1 MTVEIVTERTALEQA
16 RIAGRSGR
24 WWKNLLPPL
33 AALVILI
40 LLWWPLTIPLR
51 GFLPTPLAVFEAFAE
66 AWVTPEFYGHLA
78 NTFRRVVI
86 GAIAAFLVGSAIG
99 ILMGRSRVFEGF
111 VLPWVMI
118 ALALPGP
125 VVILFTILLLGLE
138 ETTLLL
144 ALWICVTPFVV
155 NIVYESV
162 KALDPG
168 LTDMAVAYRW
178 SNSQRYRELI
188 FPQMA
193 PALFSAGR
201 FGFALSWKI
210 VVIIEALSLPNG
222 IGGQLEFFF
231 RLLRSDKVVAW
242 TLCFTVVMILVDV
255 LGFRTA
261 ERRVFAWRKE
271 AAL

>member
-1 MTVEIVTERTALEQA
+1 VEVATERSSLKRT
-16 RIAGRSGR
+16 RVTTRAGS
-24 WWKNLLPPL
+24 WWRNLLPPL

-40 LLWWPLTIPLR
+40 VVWWPLTIPLR
-51 GFLPTPLAVFEAFAE
+51 GFLPTPLAVFEAFVE
-66 AWVTPEFYGHLA
+66 AWSTPEFYGHLA
-78 NTFRRVVI
+78 NTCRRVGI

-99 ILMGRSRVFEGF
+99 ILMGRSKTFEGF
-111 VLPWVMI
+111 VLPWVMV

-125 VVILFTILLLGLE
+125 VVILFTILLLGLQ
-138 ETTLLL
+138 ETTLLI

-155 NIVYESV
+155 NIVYEAV

-168 LTDMAVAYRW
+168 LTDMSVVYRW
-178 SNSQRYRELI
+178 SNTQRYRELI

-201 FGFALSWKI
+201 FGFALSWKL

-222 IGGQLEFFF
+222 IGGQLKLFF
-231 RLLRSDKVVAW
+231 RLLRPDRVVAW

-255 LGFRTA
+255 LFFRNA

>member
-1 MTVEIVTERTALEQA
+1 MMWWRTLF
-16 RIAGRSGR
+16 
-24 WWKNLLPPL
+24 PPL
-33 AALVILI
+33 VALVILI
-40 LLWWPLTIPLR
+40 AVWWPLTIPLR
-51 GFLPTPLAVFEAFAE
+51 GFLPTPLAVFEAFLDS
-66 AWVTPEFYGHLA
+66 WVTPEFYGHLA
-78 NTFRRVVI
+78 STLRRVVI
-86 GAIAAFLVGSAIG
+86 GTVAAFFVGSAVG
-99 ILMGRSRVFEGF
+99 ILMGRSKTFEGLA
-111 VLPWVMI
+111 LPWVMV

-125 VVILFTILLLGLE
+125 VVILFSILLLGLE
-138 ETTLLL
+138 ESTLLI
-144 ALWICVTPFVV
+144 ALWISVTPFVV

-168 LTDMAVAYRW
+168 LNDMAEVYRW
-178 SNSQRYRELI
+178 SNKQRYRELI
-188 FPQMA
+188 LPQMA

-231 RLLRSDKVVAW
+231 RLLRPDRVVAW
-242 TLCFTVVMILVDV
+242 TLCFTVVMIVVDV
-255 LGFRTA
+255 LLFRTA